1 MVKEVLYE
9 MDSNFREEYKIIG
22 YRFGKKDVTK
32 KAACIVGAMRGN
44 EYQQLYICSQLIVA
58 LEKLEKIKAIKGEN
72 EILVIPSLSNTVMN
86 IGRRF
91 WGNDG
96 SDLNREFPGNPKG
109 ETQSRIADALLR
121 EVTGYQYGI
130 QIPSFYLEGE
140 FIPHIRMMDTG
151 KESTS
156 LANLFGLPY
165 VVTSGVRPY
174 DKRTLNYN
182 WQMRGTD
189 AFSLYTNATDVIN
202 EKEAVQ
208 AVSAIL
214 RFLTRMGI
222 IKYQCHNGYIAT
234 VLNENDL
241 VNIKANTAGF
251 LRKKVENNQEV
262 KRGET
267 LAEIID
273 PYEGSVLSKLKASTD
288 GIIFYTRSKPVIFQN
303 SIAFQIIKRLHS

>member
-1 MVKEVLYE
+1 MTKEILYE
-9 MDSNFREEYKIIG
+9 MDSGFREEYKIIG
-22 YRFGKKDVTK
+22 YRFGKKGASE

-58 LEKLEKIKAIKGEN
+58 LEKLEKTKAIKGEN
-72 EILVIPSLSNTVMN
+72 EILVIPSISNTVMN

-91 WGNDG
+91 FGNDG
-96 SDLNREFPGNPKG
+96 ADLNREFPGNPKG
-109 ETQSRIADALLR
+109 EPQSRIADALLKN
-121 EVTGYQYGI
+121 VTGYRYGI
-130 QIPSFYLEGE
+130 QIPSFYLEGK

-151 KESTS
+151 RESTS

-182 WQMRGTD
+182 WQMDGTD
-189 AFSLYTNATDVIN
+189 AFSLYTNATDTID
-202 EKEAVQ
+202 EKEAAQ

-222 IKYQCHNGYIAT
+222 IKYNCHNGYIAT

-241 VNIKANTAGF
+241 VNIKSNTAGF

-262 KRGET
+262 RRGET

-273 PYEGSVLSKLKASTD
+273 PYEGVVLSKIKASTD
-288 GIIFYTRSKPVIFQN
+288 GIIFYTRSKPVVFQN
-303 SIAFQIIKRLHS
+303 SIVFQIIKRLHT